1 MKHILMNI
9 SRLICFSLLI
19 SSIFLGSVLPVAAE
33 DGDLVYVDV
42 PLTWYEDT
50 LIDYDTGWTEPDDSC
65 SVTDFLKVIEGA
77 RYDIIFSYSGSS
89 APVNTTVA
97 FYYNAYQEYLGY
109 EGVWVDSTSY
119 DHFVTLTL
127 PSNCSYIRLSN
138 DLQQTSDNQ
147 QQQQVRLRIY
157 VQASYIEEHDVV
169 EETLQDV
176 VYRDDSSV
184 IDDASDKLTEEFE
197 LLHEQEDYLL
207 NQSDSYISSFF
218 EDLSWDSLTDYANA
232 FWFIGV
238 WFSNLFNAHLA
249 MSTMLNIGAALVII
263 FILLRFRGS

>member
-1 MKHILMNI
+1 MYRCYLKKLY
-9 SRLICFSLLI
+9 ICLTALF
-19 SSIFLGSVLPVAAE
+19 FLFVSVIPVSAE

-42 PLTWYEDT
+42 PLTWYADY
-50 LIDYDTGWTEPDDSC
+50 LINYDTGYEEPDDSC
-65 SVTDFLKVIEGA
+65 SITGFLKVIEGA
-77 RYDIIFSYSGSS
+77 RYDIIFSYNAQY

-97 FYYNAYQEYLGY
+97 FYYNAYQDYLGY

-119 DHFVTLTL
+119 DHFVTLHL

-169 EETLQDV
+169 AETLQDV

-184 IDDASDKLTEEFE
+184 ISDSADKFTEEYDKLHREEE
-197 LLHEQEDYLL
+197 YLVE
-207 NQSDSYISSFF
+207 QSDQVFN
-218 EDLSWDSLTDYANA
+218 DYFASTPLDRYLNDFSNA
-232 FWFIGV
+232 FEFIGT
-238 WFSNLFNAHLA
+238 WFFNFMHAHEA
-249 MSTMLNIGAALVII
+249 FYTMIAVSMGLVVL
-263 FILLRFRGS
+263 FILIRFRGS